1 MAADHRFALI
11 QPLRNALATGLPA
24 VRVLGL
30 PVALVGGSADYI
42 GGLDQALARNQ
53 ALQRQLTAQAEQ
65 ASRADRL
72 AQENAQLRGLLGL
85 RPATP
90 PRSQVAEVL
99 YDPYVHKL
107 FIDRGTQ
114 QGVTEGMPVMNEHGV
129 LGQVTRAYLLSSEVT
144 LLADRDAT
152 IPVLNART
160 QHRAAAFGS
169 GDEGQMEL
177 RFVAANAD
185 VKVGDTLL
193 TSGVDGIYPAGV
205 PVATVTSVNRQGE
218 GGFAHIG
225 LAPVAKTGGLRF
237 VLLVG
242 PVDKQADTAV
252 AAAVAAASAAAS
264 AASAASANEFG
275 SAPR

>member
-1 MAADHRFALI
+1 
-11 QPLRNALATGLPA
+11 
-24 VRVLGL
+24 
-30 PVALVGGSADYI
+30 
-42 GGLDQALARNQ
+42 
-53 ALQRQLTAQAEQ
+53 
-65 ASRADRL
+65 
-72 AQENAQLRGLLGL
+72 
-85 RPATP
+85 
-90 PRSQVAEVL
+90 
-99 YDPYVHKL
+99 
-107 FIDRGTQ
+107 
-114 QGVTEGMPVMNEHGV
+114 
-129 LGQVTRAYLLSSEVT
+129 
-144 LLADRDAT
+144 
-152 IPVLNART
+152 
-160 QHRAAAFGS
+160 
-169 GDEGQMEL
+169 MEL
-177 RFVAANAD
+177 RFVAANDD

>member
-1 MAADHRFALI
+1 
-11 QPLRNALATGLPA
+11 
-24 VRVLGL
+24 
-30 PVALVGGSADYI
+30 
-42 GGLDQALARNQ
+42 
-53 ALQRQLTAQAEQ
+53 
-65 ASRADRL
+65 
-72 AQENAQLRGLLGL
+72 
-85 RPATP
+85 
-90 PRSQVAEVL
+90 
-99 YDPYVHKL
+99 
-107 FIDRGTQ
+107 
-114 QGVTEGMPVMNEHGV
+114 
-129 LGQVTRAYLLSSEVT
+129 VT

-160 QHRAAAFGS
+160 QHRSAAFGS

-242 PVDKQADTAV
+242 PLDKGRHRGGRGRGRRQRRGIRRLGRQRQRV
-252 AAAVAAASAAAS
+252 RERAAMSIMPRARTSCCCRS
-264 AASAASANEFG
+264 TPG
-275 SAPR
+275 SCGPRCCWRWP